1 MNSVLLLGGLAV
13 GAYLLTSRKQIE
25 QAYNEARQELENK
38 LADIEEQMI
47 DQYDEIKTEQANEK
61 AKTDIRNYLKIDGFL
76 GAVSSFYDTTA
87 KCCYTWYVHVTN
99 TSASNLNFHLT
110 YCSVRLFGQIQIAGT
125 AYDKYVNIP
134 AGSDRWIKIGHGYE
148 QAIFENGALKE
159 GVKQEGGR
167 PYCDTKDDFITDL
180 RYTDDCYCVL
190 QGTVNDATASLDGVE
205 FSVDMR
211 GLCLLLHYASW
222 LDENL
227 NKTVAYVSV
236 EKQWFLNSQYEQ
248 EAIALNTAYQKKS
261 TDWWLNMTDEQ
272 RTEYKRSRLK

>member
-13 GAYLLTSRKQIE
+13 GAYLLTSRNKIE
-25 QAYNEARQELENK
+25 QAYNNARQELENK

-61 AKTDIRNYLKIDGFL
+61 AKTDIRKYLKIDGFM

-87 KCCYTWYVHVTN
+87 KCTYTWYVHVTN

-110 YCSVRLFGQIQIAGT
+110 YCSVRLFGQIQIADT

-134 AGSDRWIKIGHGYE
+134 AGADRWIKIGHGYE
-148 QAIFENGALKE
+148 KAIFEKGALKE
-159 GVKQEGGR
+159 GVKQEGGS
-167 PYCDTKDDFITDL
+167 PYCKTANDVITDL
-180 RYTDDCYCVL
+180 RYTEDCYCVL

-205 FSVDMR
+205 FSVDIR

-227 NKTVAYVSV
+227 KQTVAYSSV
-236 EKQWFLNSQYEQ
+236 EVQWFLNKKCQSD
-248 EAIALNTAYQKKS
+248 AIAINTSYQNNFAKDWANMTTEEKIAYKKS
-261 TDWWLNMTDEQ
+261 
-272 RTEYKRSRLK
+272 KLK